1 MTSLDIMFI
10 LVIAVNVWN
19 KNVITWMTV
28 LPSKV
33 CPVANF
39 QTTIIAWV
47 PSGHNWLI
55 STMLSPVECTLMTFD
70 HPPFVSG
77 DFQQHFFSHNPCLA
91 VYGAHL
97 IYFYHFLKHTPLGS
111 MHGFRGYT
119 SASIPGQKAAQTIKR
134 QLRTAFTLIS
144 SDTCPTLTRMEKKI
158 QPKNKKKLLFFP
170 DGQKKIKIKVKTPIL
185 FSWRPL

>member
-10 LVIAVNVWN
+10 LVIAVNIWN

-39 QTTIIAWV
+39 QTTIFAWV

-97 IYFYHFLKHTPLGS
+97 IYFHHFLKHTPLGS

-119 SASIPGQKAAQTIKR
+119 SAA
-134 QLRTAFTLIS
+134 LRPYLDDIS
-144 SDTCPTLTRMEKKI
+144 SSADTKYQEACIKCHGRMALT
-158 QPKNKKKLLFFP
+158 
-170 DGQKKIKIKVKTPIL
+170 TPAN
-185 FSWRPL
+185 

>member
-10 LVIAVNVWN
+10 LVIAVTVWN

-77 DFQQHFFSHNPCLA
+77 DFQQQFFAHNPCLA
-91 VYGAHL
+91 VSWSSSNL
-97 IYFYHFLKHTPLGS
+97 FSPFLETYSTGVH
-111 MHGFRGYT
+111 
-119 SASIPGQKAAQTIKR
+119 AWIPGVHLCVHTWTTFLVYF
-134 QLRTAFTLIS
+134 LRIV
-144 SDTCPTLTRMEKKI
+144 
-158 QPKNKKKLLFFP
+158 
-170 DGQKKIKIKVKTPIL
+170 KVSL
-185 FSWRPL
+185 CYWCVLQFEV